1 MSNISV
7 RLFTQ
12 QHIGIP
18 QRPTV
23 SHSVDCDNTL
33 GDANAGDGS
42 SGHQSPQTSSCP
54 SSPAPDHPNKR
65 CHIAHPED
73 EPSEFDAVASD
84 GNNTSLQNSNGSPIR
99 DGGFEGITTSRNDEG
114 FGDDGPRFE
123 YDVHT
128 TNIIN
133 SFPVS
138 QIINRMMGL
147 SQILEALKT
156 AFNLPSPV
164 RMIQMKRMA
173 KMKLQ

>member
-23 SHSVDCDNTL
+23 GHSVDRNNTL
-33 GDANAGDGS
+33 GNTNTGNGS

-54 SSPAPDHPNKR
+54 SSPVPNRPNKR
-65 CHIAHPED
+65 RHIAHPED
-73 EPSEFDAVASD
+73 EPSAVASD
-84 GNNTSLQNSNGSPIR
+84 GNNTSLQNSDGSPIR

-123 YDVHT
+123 YDVCT

-133 SFPVS
+133 GFPVS

-156 AFNLPSPV
+156 TFNLPSPV

-173 KMKLQ
+173 RTKLQ